1 MRIPRPTRK
10 KARIEI
16 IPMIDTMFFLL
27 VFFMVATL
35 SMTIQRGLPV
45 NLPSSASAKA
55 DIPDTVSITVTAAGA
70 VFVNKEAV
78 SVQELRDRLRGVQ
91 QAQTEPSVVVNA
103 DEAVRYGLVVQ
114 VLDAV
119 KQAGL
124 TEPPDG
130 DLVRG
135 DQGGSRP

>member
-1 MRIPRPTRK
+1 MRIPRLPRK

-35 SMTIQRGLPV
+35 SMTLQRGMPV

-55 DIPDTVSITVTAAGA
+55 DIPDTVSISVTADGA

-78 SVQELRDRLRGVQ
+78 PVQGLRDRLRGVQ
-91 QAQTEPSVVVNA
+91 QAGTEPSVVVNA

-124 TEPPDG
+124 TKLAIATKPIG
-130 DLVRG
+130 
-135 DQGGSRP
+135 QGGVRP

>member
-124 TEPPDG
+124 TKLAIATKPIQREIPD
-130 DLVRG
+130 
-135 DQGGSRP
+135 P

>member
-55 DIPDTVSITVTAAGA
+55 DIPDTVSITVTADGA

-78 SVQELRDRLRGVQ
+78 SVQELRDRLREVQ

-124 TEPPDG
+124 TKLAIATKPIG
-130 DLVRG
+130 
-135 DQGGSRP
+135 QGSGHP

>member
-1 MRIPRPTRK
+1 MRIPRLPRK

-35 SMTIQRGLPV
+35 SMTLQRGMPV

-55 DIPDTVSITVTAAGA
+55 DIPDTVSISVTADGA

-78 SVQELRDRLRGVQ
+78 PVQDLRDRLRGVQ
-91 QAQTEPSVVVNA
+91 QAGTEPSVVVNA

-124 TEPPDG
+124 TKLAIATKPIG
-130 DLVRG
+130 QSGVR
-135 DQGGSRP
+135 P

>member
-1 MRIPRPTRK
+1 LPTSPLFPYTTLFRS
-10 KARIEI
+10 
-16 IPMIDTMFFLL
+16 L

-78 SVQELRDRLRGVQ
+78 SVHELRDRLRGVQ
-91 QAQTEPSVVVNA
+91 QAQTDRKSTRLNSSH
-103 DEAVRYGLVVQ
+103 
-114 VLDAV
+114 V
-119 KQAGL
+119 KI
-124 TEPPDG
+124 
-130 DLVRG
+130 
-135 DQGGSRP
+135 

>member
-55 DIPDTVSITVTAAGA
+55 DIPDTVSITVTADGA

-124 TEPPDG
+124 TKLAIATKPIG
-130 DLVRG
+130 
-135 DQGGSRP
+135 QGSGRP

>member
-78 SVQELRDRLRGVQ
+78 PVQELRDRLRGVQ

-124 TEPPDG
+124 TKLAIATKPIG
-130 DLVRG
+130 
-135 DQGGSRP
+135 QGSGRP

>member
-55 DIPDTVSITVTAAGA
+55 DIPDTVSITVTADGA

-78 SVQELRDRLRGVQ
+78 SVQELRDRLREVQ
-91 QAQTEPSVVVNA
+91 HSHAEPREVVN
-103 DEAVRYGLVVQ
+103 DEKAVPLRSCV
-114 VLDAV
+114 
-119 KQAGL
+119 
-124 TEPPDG
+124 T
-130 DLVRG
+130 
-135 DQGGSRP
+135 

>member
-78 SVQELRDRLRGVQ
+78 SVQELRDRLREVQ

-124 TEPPDG
+124 TKLAIATKPIG
-130 DLVRG
+130 
-135 DQGGSRP
+135 QGSGRP

>member
-78 SVQELRDRLRGVQ
+78 SMQELRDRLRGVQ

-124 TEPPDG
+124 TKLAIATKPIG
-130 DLVRG
+130 
-135 DQGGSRP
+135 QGSGHP

>member
-55 DIPDTVSITVTAAGA
+55 DIPDTVSITVTADGA

-78 SVQELRDRLRGVQ
+78 SVQELRDRLREVQ

-124 TEPPDG
+124 TKLAIATKPIG
-130 DLVRG
+130 
-135 DQGGSRP
+135 QGSGRP

>member
-124 TEPPDG
+124 TKLAIATKPIG
-130 DLVRG
+130 
-135 DQGGSRP
+135 QGSGRP

>member
-124 TEPPDG
+124 TKLAIATKPIGQVSGHP
-130 DLVRG
+130 
-135 DQGGSRP
+135 

>member
-1 MRIPRPTRK
+1 MRIPKPTRK

-78 SVQELRDRLRGVQ
+78 SVHELRDRLRGVQ

-124 TEPPDG
+124 TKLAIATKPIG
-130 DLVRG
+130 
-135 DQGGSRP
+135 QGSGRP